1 MKKIAIL
8 FYAFML
14 IGFCAQAQTNILV
27 YTENFENGAPTVA
40 LNTTDLGSN
49 TGSNMWIINNTY
61 IGAPLYPNTTDESVT
76 VGGTISFAPT
86 SNYLH
91 IYNQPSGITSCNY
104 DPTAASD
111 RFVRLTSGICTRGMS
126 DVKLTFFYLCQGSS
140 TAYGEIYYSV
150 DGGAWT
156 STGSQYSNQT
166 IWQYTILQNP
176 AFNNVNSLRF
186 GIRWVNDAGTPPG
199 VMSFGIDDIFVTGF
213 FDNFVTNFNVIID
226 SVIPNPICQNFNPT
240 IYYHLTVPICGSG
253 FYEVQLSNAAG
264 SFTTPTILDI
274 YMFSNS
280 TMTGII
286 PWSTIPSNTPPGS
299 CYKIR
304 IHYYFTD
311 YSLNFY
317 SNSSPCFV
325 VQQCPNTVSTLQPV
339 VTMSSDSLCV
349 GSVIDVPFY
358 STGVF
363 LATNKYIAQ
372 LSDSNGLFAGNLNIL
387 GSATNSTTYDPALGS
402 SPGSVSGLVNENN
415 QPIPDGCN
423 YYIRVVSTNPAAIGT
438 TWGPFCIKHCD
449 IQTNH
454 TLDIHAC
461 LTSTQGYDT
470 TIYANIHFYD
480 SIGNVSIYNPLN
492 NQFMLE
498 VHSSQNFAVIP
509 PLGGL
514 GSITADNDTTLTIHI
529 PNATL
534 LGTLGLQPGLYYLR
548 IVATNSNHP
557 WDVNGSLIRLLI
569 GAPADDLWIW
579 QDPPDSVLCVGDAI
593 YFYPIPYNS
602 GPPMNSTYQWYLN
615 GSLFSSEAAIG
626 ILFNGA
632 GNYNLT
638 VQETNYGCAGPIVP
652 NSVSLQVLAPPTVA
666 IIGLTQVCMGDT
678 IYYHVTFHPNYY
690 YSWTVSGGQII
701 DTANNE
707 LYVLFDAE
715 GVYTIDLLV
724 LNRCGQAIGHRNIIV
739 TAHPDASFS
748 IMPDTICAGNNV
760 VINATGIS
768 PSPLIY
774 AWDFD
779 GGTANPGGNSPGPH
793 DVSWN
798 IPGLHSVLLNLSR
811 NGCHTKDS
819 NYIYVKQKP
828 VPNFNADTV
837 CFGTPSVFTD
847 NTQGNPHTSLWNFGD
862 GSPTSSQANP
872 THLYSN
878 PGNYNVQLIV
888 TNGDCADTLAKTVVV
903 NAVPTTLFTADNP
916 ACLGAEYTVNYNGNA
931 PSNAVYNWNF
941 SDATVLSGYG
951 QGPYTIMW
959 NNPGTFSISLSVTQN
974 SCPVA
979 PTVDSILVQSCLI
992 IIPNIIT
999 PNGDGENDVFKIKG
1013 LESFRNSQLFIY
1025 NRWGKLIYKNNDY
1038 KSDWDGGSH
1047 ADGVYFYVLVM
1058 KSDKSYNGTL
1068 TLMR

>member
-1 MKKIAIL
+1 MKKIALL

-27 YTENFENGAPTVA
+27 YSENFENGAPSVVM
-40 LNTTDLGSN
+40 NTTDVGSN
-49 TGSNMWIINNTY
+49 TGSNMWIINNSY
-61 IGAPLYPNTTDESVT
+61 NGAPLYPNTTDESVT

-86 SNYLH
+86 SKYLH
-91 IYNQPSGITSCNY
+91 IYPQPSGITNCSY

-111 RFVRLTSGICTRGMS
+111 RFVRITGGMCTRGMS
-126 DVKLTFFYLCQGSS
+126 DVKLTFFYLCQGSP

-150 DGGAWT
+150 DNGPWT
-156 STGSQYSNQT
+156 STGTQYSSQA
-166 IWQYTILQNP
+166 IWQYTIIQNP

-186 GIRWVNDAGTPPG
+186 GIRWVNNAGSPPG
-199 VMSFGIDDIFVTGF
+199 EMAFGIDDIFVTGF

-280 TMTGII
+280 MMSGTI

-317 SNSSPCFV
+317 SNASPCFV

-363 LATNKYIAQ
+363 LGTNKYIAQ
-372 LSDSNGLFAGNLNIL
+372 LSDSNGLFSGNLNVL

-423 YYIRVVSTNPAAIGT
+423 YYIRVISTNPAAVGT
-438 TWGPFCIKHCD
+438 SWGPFCIKHCD

-470 TIYANIHFYD
+470 TVYANIHFYD
-480 SIGNVSIYNPLN
+480 SVGNVSIYNPLN

-514 GSITADNDTTLTIHI
+514 GSITADNDTTLHIHV
-529 PNATL
+529 PNATQ

-615 GSLFSSEAAIG
+615 GSLFSSDAAIG

-638 VQETNYGCAGPIVP
+638 VQETNYGCPGPVVP
-652 NSVSLQVLAPPTVA
+652 NSVSLQVLAPPSVA
-666 IIGLTQVCMGDT
+666 IIGLSQVCLGDT
-678 IYYHVTFHPNYY
+678 LYYHVTFHPNYY

-707 LYVLFDAE
+707 LYVLFDTE

-724 LNRCGQAIGHRNIIV
+724 LNQCGQAIGHRNIIV
-739 TAHPDASFS
+739 TAHPDATFT
-748 IMPDTICAGNNV
+748 IMPDTICSGDKV
-760 VINATGIS
+760 LINYTGTSIA
-768 PSPLIY
+768 PLVY

-779 GGTANPGGNSPGPH
+779 GGNANPGGNLPGPH

-798 IPGLHSVLLNLSR
+798 NAGLHSVVLDISR
-811 NGCHTKDS
+811 YSCHTKDS

-828 VPNFNADTV
+828 ISNFHTDTV
-837 CFGTPSVFTD
+837 CYGTPTVFTD
-847 NTQGNPHTSLWNFGD
+847 STQGNPLTWLWNFGD
-862 GSPTSSQANP
+862 GSPTSSLP
-872 THLYSN
+872 SPSHLYANS
-878 PGNYNVQLIV
+878 GNYNVQLIV
-888 TNGDCADTLAKTVVV
+888 SNGDCTDTVGKTVVV
-903 NAVPTTLFTADNP
+903 SPPPTFTAETP
-916 ACLGAEYTVNYNGNA
+916 ACIGAEYTITYTGNA
-931 PSNAVYNWNF
+931 PSNTIYNWNF
-941 SDATVLSGYG
+941 SDATVLSGSG
-951 QGPYTIMW
+951 AGPYTIMW
-959 NNPGTFSISLSVTQN
+959 NNPGTFPISLSLTPN
-974 SCPVA
+974 ACPV
-979 PTVDSILVQSCLI
+979 TIDSVLAQGCLI
-992 IIPNIIT
+992 TIPNIIT
-999 PNGDGENDVFKIKG
+999 PNGDGINDVFKIKG

-1025 NRWGKLIYKNNDY
+1025 NRWGKLIYKNDDY
-1038 KSDWDGGSH
+1038 KNEWDGGNH
-1047 ADGVYFYVLVM
+1047 ADGVYFYVLEM
-1058 KSDKSYNGTL
+1058 KSGTSYNGTI